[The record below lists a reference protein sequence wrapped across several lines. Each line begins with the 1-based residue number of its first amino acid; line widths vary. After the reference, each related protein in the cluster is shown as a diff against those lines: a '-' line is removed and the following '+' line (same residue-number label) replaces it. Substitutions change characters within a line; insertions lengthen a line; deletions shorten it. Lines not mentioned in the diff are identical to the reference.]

1 MVSLPFLVRFLF
13 ALLAGARG
21 LCSFFAWTLN
31 WIFLLVR
38 ARKVVGTHNDG
49 FQAWEMGLFSYLSL
63 LSRLLRL
70 LHARPS
76 FIVIFSLLDPPNL
89 FLAFIFRQ
97 WASFGDNELARDGD
111 KRY

>member
-38 ARKVVGTHNDG
+38 ARKVVGTHNG
-49 FQAWEMGLFSYLSL
+49 GVLFLPVVAVPL
-63 LSRLLRL
+63 ITP
-70 LHARPS
+70 LHARPT
-76 FIVIFSLLDPPNL
+76 FIVIFYLLDPLNL